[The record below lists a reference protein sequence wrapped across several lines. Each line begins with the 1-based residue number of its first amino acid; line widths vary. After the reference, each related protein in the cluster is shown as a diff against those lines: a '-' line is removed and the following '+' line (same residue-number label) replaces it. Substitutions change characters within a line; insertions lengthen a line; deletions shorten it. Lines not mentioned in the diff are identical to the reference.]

1 MSILLEGL
9 NEAQKAAVIN
19 YNTPSLIIAGA
30 GSGKTR
36 VLTSRIAYMLE
47 QGVEPHRI
55 LALTFTNKAAREMRE
70 RIGKLVSSMDSY
82 RLWMGTF
89 HSIFL
94 KILRTEAEHIGYPIS
109 FTIYDTASSKNLL
122 KTIIKEMN
130 LSDEHYKPNTIYSR
144 ISLAKNNLVTAGAY
158 EASSAYI
165 ADDREKR
172 IPEFVE
178 IYKAYTRKCKENGA
192 MDFDDMLLNINIL
205 FRDFPQV
212 LAKYQALFSH
222 ILVDEYQD
230 TNYAQYIIV
239 RRLAQLHSRVCVV
252 GDDAQSIYSFRGAK
266 IENIL
271 RFQNDFPTS
280 QTFKLEQNYRSTQ
293 TIVNAANSV
302 IEKNKNRLKKV
313 SFSAEDSGELIKVHK
328 SYTDREEA
336 SIVADSIKQK
346 IRDEAQWRDVAI
358 LYRTNMQFRAFEEAF
373 RKSAIPYKIY
383 GGTSFYQR
391 KEVKDLLAYFQLI
404 VNRKDDEAFKRI
416 INFPARGIGNVTL
429 SRIFEAAQAKGLG
442 YLDAVESLDATEL
455 GLKGAT
461 ATKVKEFAKMIGE
474 FSLSRREMDLYQFG
488 LEVATRS
495 GIIGSLKLVPSP
507 ENQSALDNIEELLN
521 TLQLFEE
528 QFAEESQYDTQTGE
542 PIVGGELKASVEEWL
557 QSVMLITDMD
567 KGDEEDNNKVTLMT
581 VHASKG
587 LEFDHIYIV
596 GLEENLFPSMMSLDG
611 GSGLEEERRLFY
623 VALTRAKKTATL
635 SFSQTR
641 FRWGKTE
648 FCSPSRF
655 ISEINPIYLDI
666 DFSLDEGS
674 SDEGPM
680 EKMKR
685 KWGES
690 ENSSSS
696 NSSKNYSSS
705 SNNYNDNNNTV
716 RGSAANRWQSP
727 NPAQKSNSM
736 SKKIN
741 TVPSFDPGRRF
752 KSVEVRA
759 VVDLDDSTTPEISAV
774 QSSGEYSVGM
784 KVHHNKFGRGKI
796 VEIEHT
802 SSDLKIKVDF
812 EKFGMRSLLSK
823 FAKLRIIETA
833 S

>member
-1 MSILLEGL
+1 MYFISYILRITIVSTLLNGL
-9 NEAQKAAVIN
+9 NEAQQAAVVN
-19 YNTPSLIIAGA
+19 FDSPSLIIAGA

-47 QGVEPHRI
+47 KGVEPHRI

-70 RIGKLVSSMDSY
+70 RIGKMISSTDSY

-94 KILRTEAEHIGYPIS
+94 KILRTEAEHLGYPSS
-109 FTIYDTASSKNLL
+109 FTIYDTSNSKNLI

-144 ISLAKNNLVTAGAY
+144 ISLSKNNLITSSAY
-158 EASSAYI
+158 EANSGCI
-165 ADDREKR
+165 AEDREKR
-172 IPEFVE
+172 IPEFVQ
-178 IYKAYTRKCKENGA
+178 IYKAYTRRCKDNGA

-212 LAKYQALFSH
+212 LEKYQRMFSH

-271 RFQNDFPTS
+271 RFRNDFPTS
-280 QTFKLEQNYRSTQ
+280 KTFKLEQNYRSTQ
-293 TIVNAANSV
+293 NIVNAANSV
-302 IEKNKNRLKKV
+302 IEKNKNRLKKE
-313 SFSAEDSGELIKVHK
+313 SFSAEDPGDLIKVYRT
-328 SYTDREEA
+328 YTDREEA
-336 SIVADSIKQK
+336 SVVADAIKQHV
-346 IRDEAQWRDVAI
+346 RDGAEWQDVAI
-358 LYRTNMQFRAFEEAF
+358 LYRTNMQFRAFEDAF
-373 RKSAIPYKIY
+373 RKKAIPYKIY

-404 VNRKDDEAFKRI
+404 VNKKDDEAFKRI
-416 INFPARGIGNVTL
+416 INFPTRGIGNVTL
-429 SRIFEAAQAKGLG
+429 SRISEAAQAKNLS
-442 YLDAVESLDATEL
+442 YIEAIETLDPNEL

-461 ATKVKEFAKMIGE
+461 AVKVKDFAKMISDFALLRGE
-474 FSLSRREMDLYQFG
+474 ANLFQFG

-495 GIIGSLKLVPSP
+495 GIIGSLKLVQSP

-528 QFAEESQYDTQTGE
+528 QFAEESKYDTQTGE
-542 PIVGGELKASVEEWL
+542 RIEGGDMKASVEEWL
-557 QSVMLITDMD
+557 QSAMLITDMD
-567 KGDEEDNNKVTLMT
+567 QGNEEDNNKVTLMT

-587 LEFDHIYIV
+587 LEYNHVFIV

-611 GSGLEEERRLFY
+611 KDGIEEERRLFY
-623 VALTRAKKTATL
+623 VAITRAKKTATL

-648 FCSPSRF
+648 FCTPSRF
-655 ISEINPIYLDI
+655 ISEIDPKYLDI
-666 DFSLDEGS
+666 DFPLD
-674 SDEGPM
+674 DDAPNEGPM

-690 ENSSSS
+690 N
-696 NSSKNYSSS
+696 NASSK
-705 SNNYNDNNNTV
+705 DTV
-716 RGSAANRWQSP
+716 RGDAANKWHSP
-727 NPAQKSNSM
+727 NPAQRGSFQP
-736 SKKIN
+736 KKVN
-741 TVPSFDPGRRF
+741 TTPSIELGQRF
-752 KSVEVRA
+752 KSVEKR
-759 VVDLDDSTTPEISAV
+759 VVDIDTGATPPPSST
-774 QSSGEYSVGM
+774 QSSGGYTVGM
-784 KVHHNKFGRGKI
+784 RVEHSKFGKGEI
-796 VEIEHT
+796 LEIEHT
-802 SSDLKIKVDF
+802 SSDLKIKVNFDN
-812 EKFGMRSLLSK
+812 FGTRALLSK
-823 FAKLRIIETA
+823 FAKLNIL
-833 S
+833 

>member
-1 MSILLEGL
+1 MSGLLDGL

-19 YNTPSLIIAGA
+19 FDTPSLIIAGA

-36 VLTSRIAYMLE
+36 VLTSRIAYMLA

-70 RIGKLVSSMDSY
+70 RIGTMVSSRDSY

-94 KILRTEAEHIGYPIS
+94 KILRTEAEYLGYPSS
-109 FTIYDTASSKNLL
+109 FTIYDTSNSKNLI
-122 KTIIKEMN
+122 KTIIKDLK
-130 LSDEHYKPNTIYSR
+130 LSDEHYKPNPIYSR
-144 ISLAKNNLVTAGAY
+144 ISLSKNNLVTAGAY
-158 EASSAYI
+158 EANSAYI

-178 IYKAYTRKCKENGA
+178 IYKAYAKRCKENGA

-212 LAKYQALFSH
+212 LAKYQNMFSH

-271 RFQNDFPTS
+271 RFRNDFPTA

-293 TIVNAANSV
+293 NIVNAANSV

-313 SFSAEDSGELIKVHK
+313 SFSAESTGELIKVYK
-328 SYTDREEA
+328 TYTDREEA
-336 SIVADSIKQK
+336 SVVSDAIKQR
-346 IRDEAQWRDVAI
+346 IRDNAEWKDVAI
-358 LYRTNMQFRAFEEAF
+358 LYRTNMQFRAFEDAF
-373 RKSAIPYKIY
+373 RKTAIPYKIY

-404 VNRKDDEAFKRI
+404 VNKKDDEAFKRI

-429 SRIFEAAQAKGLG
+429 GRIFEVAHAKNLS
-442 YLDAVESLDATEL
+442 YIEAIETLDPTEL

-461 ATKVKEFAKMIGE
+461 AIKVKDFAKMISD
-474 FSLSRREMDLYQFG
+474 FSLQRGELDLFQFG

-495 GIIGSLKLVPSP
+495 GIIGSLKLVQSP

-528 QFAEESQYDTQTGE
+528 QFAEESKYDTQTGE
-542 PIVGGELKASVEEWL
+542 HIEGGELKASIEEWL
-557 QSVMLITDMD
+557 QSAMLITDMD
-567 KGDEEDNNKVTLMT
+567 QGTEEDNNKVTLMT
-581 VHASKG
+581 IHASKG
-587 LEFDHIYIV
+587 LEYDHVYIV

-611 GSGLEEERRLFY
+611 KDGLEEERRLFY
-623 VALTRAKKTATL
+623 VALTRAKKSATL
-635 SFSQTR
+635 SFAQTR
-641 FRWGKTE
+641 FKWGKTE
-648 FCSPSRF
+648 FCNPSRF
-655 ISEINPIYLDI
+655 IAEIEPKYLDI
-666 DFSLDEGS
+666 DFSLDDGS
-674 SDEGPM
+674 ADEDPM
-680 EKMKR
+680 AKMKR

-690 ENSSSS
+690 DGS
-696 NSSKNYSSS
+696 YA
-705 SNNYNDNNNTV
+705 NNTV
-716 RGSAANRWQSP
+716 RGDAANKWQSP
-727 NPAQKSNSM
+727 NPAYKSTLQQK
-736 SKKIN
+736 KVN
-741 TVPSFDPGRRF
+741 TTPSIELGQRF
-752 KSVEVRA
+752 KSVEKR
-759 VVDLDDSTTPEISAV
+759 VVDLDTTSSSSPSAPNI
-774 QSSGEYSVGM
+774 QSSGGYSVGM
-784 KVHHNKFGRGKI
+784 RVEHSKFGQGEI
-796 VEIEHT
+796 IEIEQT
-802 SSDLKIKVDF
+802 SSDLKIKVNFDT
-812 EKFGMRSLLSK
+812 FGARALLSK
-823 FAKLRIIETA
+823 FAKLRVI
-833 S
+833 